1 MGAGVQPLWPPTQ
14 PLDSRPARNACRRN
28 GAPSPT
34 SASHAAGSMA
44 VMLVEVFVRIERRH
58 ASASCGRDG
67 LTIHVIRDVARGE
80 YAGHAGGR
88 RRALAAALDGDVA
101 VTHVELARE
110 DAGIGCVADRDE
122 CAGDI
127 DVLGGAVRR
136 GRLDAHA
143 IDAAV

>member
-1 MGAGVQPLWPPTQ
+1 MYAGAAAARPRSSLSVMGAGVQPLWPPTQ

-67 LTIHVIRDVARGE
+67 LTIHVIGDGACGE
-80 YAGHAGGR
+80 YAG
-88 RRALAAALDGDVA
+88 
-101 VTHVELARE
+101 ARQS
-110 DAGIGCVADRDE
+110 
-122 CAGDI
+122 
-127 DVLGGAVRR
+127 
-136 GRLDAHA
+136 
-143 IDAAV
+143 